1 MTQCSEN
8 IQAELYLSFAGIF
21 YRPNLNIS
29 NNLEEL
35 LELWEEEIP
44 SINSELTV
52 LTRFC
57 HENKQGEER
66 LNALWEHYIPLF
78 ETGKVEAPPYAS
90 VYLNE
95 GQVLGKETAEVDKCY
110 RQAGYKLGQSADQL
124 PDHLAVELEFMAL
137 LARDGKKEHL
147 DEFRQSHLLPF
158 LTKLLPLIE
167 NTQRPVYF
175 PTASILRKWQLSL

>member
-1 MTQCSEN
+1 MTQWNEN

-21 YRPNLNIS
+21 YRPNLSVS

-44 SINSELTV
+44 SINSELTA
-52 LTRFC
+52 LTLFC
-57 HENKQGEER
+57 QENKLGEER
-66 LNALWEHYIPLF
+66 LNVLWEHYIPLF

-95 GQVLGKETAEVDKCY
+95 GQVMGKETAEVDKYY
-110 RQAGYKLGQSADQL
+110 RQAGYELGQSADQL
-124 PDHLAVELEFMAL
+124 SDHLAVELEFMAL

-147 DEFRQSHLLPF
+147 DEFRKSHLLPF
-158 LTKLLPLIE
+158 LMELLPLIE